1 MVETVER
8 SKRFPMIGFHAI
20 KEHPDLTWILGANI
34 SIGYLESDRA
44 KKKNGRACLAE
55 CIKVSATYKAFVPHD
70 FLIVV
75 YMPNVDGMTE
85 RQLEILMYHELL
97 HVGMTEDG
105 EDVKYIVNP
114 HDVEEFRTIIDRY
127 GIDWAMH

>member
-44 KKKNGRACLAE
+44 KKKNGTRMSCGMHQGLCDLQGIRSARFPDSGLHAE
-55 CIKVSATYKAFVPHD
+55 C
-70 FLIVV
+70 
-75 YMPNVDGMTE
+75 
-85 RQLEILMYHELL
+85 
-97 HVGMTEDG
+97 
-105 EDVKYIVNP
+105 
-114 HDVEEFRTIIDRY
+114 
-127 GIDWAMH
+127 